1 MANEANNFDVGR
13 GTCRGRSRS
22 SAKSADVYIEGDNL
36 AGAAQKVEKV
46 VQNGAFWCM
55 ADAPPAKL
63 SEFRGFCLKE
73 DASSVHQNVVHSGCC
88 GAFWCIRGAAFFAVK
103 CTGSFYDVKDARKL
117 RTVYSIHH
125 SLFPSLAERFVTEH
139 RQSLYKGN

>member
-13 GTCRGRSRS
+13 WTCRGRSRS

-36 AGAAQKVEKV
+36 AGGAEKIEKV

-55 ADAPPAKL
+55 AGAQPAKL

-73 DASSVHQNVVHSGCC
+73 GCIIGASKRGAFGVLWCILVHSRC
-88 GAFWCIRGAAFFAVK
+88 GIFRREV
-103 CTGSFYDVKDARKL
+103 
-117 RTVYSIHH
+117 
-125 SLFPSLAERFVTEH
+125 H
-139 RQSLYKGN
+139 RVI